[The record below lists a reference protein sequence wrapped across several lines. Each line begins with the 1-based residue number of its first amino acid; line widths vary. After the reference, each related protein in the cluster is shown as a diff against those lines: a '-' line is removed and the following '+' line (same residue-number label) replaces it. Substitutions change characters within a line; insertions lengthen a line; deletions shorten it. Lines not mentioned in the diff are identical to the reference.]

1 MDDLKKNHVRTAPKY
16 DFNVQ
21 TVAKLRDRRKI
32 HKMLN
37 RYARRILKEDFKNKK
52 EYFVSFDIEE

>member
-1 MDDLKKNHVRTAPKY
+1 MDDFKKKNVRMATKN
-16 DFNVQ
+16 DFNVPA
-21 TVAKLRDRRKI
+21 VVKLRDRRKI